1 MKTEA
6 MRKGHLTM
14 SLEVKHEE
22 FVHVNDVAV
31 RRRQNSRQAWLN
43 DEQLFVHG

>member
-1 MKTEA
+1 MEKD
-6 MRKGHLTM
+6 HLTM
-14 SLEVKHEE
+14 PLEVKNKA
-22 FVHVNDVAV
+22 FVHVDDVAV